1 MKFSSFLVLYLII
14 TNFAFSFSQD
24 KEYSVF
30 QHMFEYVKKLNKMKR
45 IAVAGGDNLESLKA
59 FRKLK
64 DLGIADFILIG
75 PVDRIDK
82 LAHENNIDISDFEI
96 IDKKKDAD
104 IATHAAELVKMRVA
118 DIFYKGGLNPI
129 TVLKAIFED
138 ELFRKN
144 KLVSGLSIMDIPKLG
159 RPIIL
164 TDAHVKAYP
173 TINQKI
179 ELINNA
185 VEFAKSIGIK
195 RPKVAIVAGIGNISR
210 QMRETEDA
218 SRLTKLNDMGQ
229 IKGCDVEGPLAF
241 DVAVDPYSKLLNY
254 LPTRKIRGD
263 ADIILFH
270 NFHHAN
276 IAYNLLLHI
285 VKARSA
291 TLLGGTRYPVVFAS
305 RSGSEEYKFN
315 SIITSIF
322 FSEYTKIEE
331 ENRRKKSYKL

>member
-1 MKFSSFLVLYLII
+1 MKISTFFVLYLII
-14 TNFAFSFSQD
+14 TNFTFSFTQD

-30 QHMFEYVKKLNKMKR
+30 QHMYEYVKGLNKMKR
-45 IAVAGGDNLESLKA
+45 IAVAGADNLDSLKA

-64 DLGIADFILIG
+64 DLGIADFILVG
-75 PVDRIDK
+75 PAERIDK

-96 IDKKKDAD
+96 VDKKKDAE
-104 IATHAAELVKMRVA
+104 IATHAADLVKMRIA
-118 DIFYKGGLNPI
+118 DIYYKGGLNPI

-210 QMRETEDA
+210 EMRETEDA

-305 RSGSEEYKFN
+305 RSGSADYKFD

-322 FSEYTKIEE
+322 FSEYTKNNPEIA
-331 ENRRKKSYKL
+331 NKRKYYL

>member
-1 MKFSSFLVLYLII
+1 MKFSTFFVLYLII
-14 TNFAFSFSQD
+14 TNISFSICQD

-30 QHMFEYVKKLNKMKR
+30 QHMFEYVKGLNKMKR
-45 IAVAGGDNLESLKA
+45 IAVAGADNLGSLIA
-59 FRKLK
+59 FRKIK

-75 PVDRIDK
+75 PEDKIDAIAK
-82 LAHENNIDISDFEI
+82 ENNIDISDFEI
-96 IDKKKDAD
+96 IDKKKDSE
-104 IATHAAELVKMRVA
+104 IATYAADLVKMHVA
-118 DIFYKGGLNPI
+118 DIYYKGGLNPM

-185 VEFAKSIGIK
+185 VEFAQSIGIK

-210 QMRETEDA
+210 EMRETEDA

-254 LPTRKIRGD
+254 LPTKKIRGD

-285 VKARSA
+285 IKARSA

-305 RSGSEEYKFN
+305 RSGSADYKFD

-322 FSEYTKIEE
+322 FSEYTK
-331 ENRRKKSYKL
+331 NKGKK

>member
-1 MKFSSFLVLYLII
+1 MKTSSFLFIYLIL
-14 TNFAFSFSQD
+14 TNIYFSSCKGQ
-24 KEYSVF
+24 EYSVF
-30 QHMFEYVKKLNKMKR
+30 EHMYEYVKGLNKMKR
-45 IAVAGGDNLESLKA
+45 IAVAGADNLSSLIT
-59 FRKLK
+59 FRKIK

-75 PVDRIDK
+75 PLEKIDK
-82 LAHENNIDISDFEI
+82 IAKENNIDISDFEI
-96 IDKKKDAD
+96 INKKGDAE
-104 IATHAAELVKMRVA
+104 IATHAADLVKQRVA
-118 DIFYKGGLNPI
+118 DIYYKGGLNPI

-210 QMRETEDA
+210 SMRETEDA

-241 DVAVDPYSKLLNY
+241 DVAKLLNY

-285 VKARSA
+285 IKARSA

-305 RSGSEEYKFN
+305 RSGSPEYKFN
-315 SIITSIF
+315 SIISAIF
-322 FSEYTKIEE
+322 FSEYTKNEAKKKY
-331 ENRRKKSYKL
+331 RK

>member
-1 MKFSSFLVLYLII
+1 MKISTFFVLYLII
-14 TNFAFSFSQD
+14 TNFTFSFTQD
-24 KEYSVF
+24 TEYSVF
-30 QHMFEYVKKLNKMKR
+30 QHMYEYVKGLNKMKR
-45 IAVAGGDNLESLKA
+45 IAVAGADNLDSLKA

-64 DLGIADFILIG
+64 DLGIADFILVG
-75 PVDRIDK
+75 PVERIDK

-96 IDKKKDAD
+96 VDKKKDAE
-104 IATHAAELVKMRVA
+104 IATHAADLVKMRVA
-118 DIFYKGGLNPI
+118 DIYYKGGLNPI

-210 QMRETEDA
+210 EMRETEDA

-305 RSGSEEYKFN
+305 RSGSADYKFD

-322 FSEYTKIEE
+322 FSEYTKNNPEIT
-331 ENRRKKSYKL
+331 NKRKYYL

>member
-1 MKFSSFLVLYLII
+1 MKISTFFVLYLII
-14 TNFAFSFSQD
+14 TNFTFSFSQD

-30 QHMFEYVKKLNKMKR
+30 NHMYEYVKGLNKMKR
-45 IAVAGGDNLESLKA
+45 IAVAGADNLGSLQA

-75 PVDRIDK
+75 PVDKIDK
-82 LAHENNIDISDFEI
+82 LAKDNNIDISDFEI
-96 IDKKKDAD
+96 VDKKKDAE
-104 IATHAAELVKMRVA
+104 IATYAADLVKMRVA

-210 QMRETEDA
+210 EMRETEDA

-305 RSGSEEYKFN
+305 RSGTEDYKFD

-322 FSEYTKIEE
+322 FSEYTKNNPEIT
-331 ENRRKKSYKL
+331 NKRKY

>member
-1 MKFSSFLVLYLII
+1 MKISTFFVLYLII
-14 TNFAFSFSQD
+14 TNFAFSLSHD
-24 KEYSVF
+24 KDYSVF
-30 QHMFEYVKKLNKMKR
+30 QHMYEYVKGLNKMKR
-45 IAVAGGDNLESLKA
+45 IAVAGADNLDSLKA

-64 DLGIADFILIG
+64 DLGIADFILVG
-75 PVDRIDK
+75 PVDKIDK
-82 LAHENNIDISDFEI
+82 IAHENNIDISDFEI
-96 IDKKKDAD
+96 IDKKRDTE
-104 IATHAAELVKMRVA
+104 IATHAADLVKMRVA
-118 DIFYKGGLNPI
+118 DIYYKGGLNPI
-129 TVLKAIFED
+129 TVLKAIFQD

-164 TDAHVKAYP
+164 TDAHVKPYP

-210 QMRETEDA
+210 EMRETEDA

-305 RSGSEEYKFN
+305 RSGSTQYKFD

-322 FSEYTKIEE
+322 FSEYTKNNPEIS
-331 ENRRKKSYKL
+331 NRRKY

>member
-1 MKFSSFLVLYLII
+1 MKISTFFVLYLII
-14 TNFAFSFSQD
+14 TNFAFSLSHD
-24 KEYSVF
+24 KDYSVF
-30 QHMFEYVKKLNKMKR
+30 QHMYEYVKGLNKMKR
-45 IAVAGGDNLESLKA
+45 IAVAGADNLDSLKA

-75 PVDRIDK
+75 PVDKIDK
-82 LAHENNIDISDFEI
+82 IAHENNIDISDFEI
-96 IDKKKDAD
+96 IDKKRDTE
-104 IATHAAELVKMRVA
+104 IATHAADLVKMRVA
-118 DIFYKGGLNPI
+118 DIYYKGGLNPI
-129 TVLKAIFED
+129 TVLKAIFQD

-164 TDAHVKAYP
+164 TDAHVKPYP

-305 RSGSEEYKFN
+305 RSGSTQYKFD

-322 FSEYTKIEE
+322 FSEYTKNNPEIS
-331 ENRRKKSYKL
+331 NRRKY

>member
-1 MKFSSFLVLYLII
+1 MTFSSFLVLYLII

-30 QHMFEYVKKLNKMKR
+30 QHMFEYVKGLNKMKR
-45 IAVAGGDNLESLKA
+45 IAVAGADNLESLKA

-96 IDKKKDAD
+96 IDKRRDSE
-104 IATHAAELVKMRVA
+104 IATHAADLVKMRVA
-118 DIFYKGGLNPI
+118 DIYYKGGLNPI

>member
-1 MKFSSFLVLYLII
+1 MKISTFFVLYLII
-14 TNFAFSFSQD
+14 TNFTFSFTQD

-30 QHMFEYVKKLNKMKR
+30 QHMYEYVKGLNKMKR
-45 IAVAGGDNLESLKA
+45 IAVAGADNLDSLKA

-64 DLGIADFILIG
+64 DLGIADFILVG
-75 PVDRIDK
+75 PVERIDK

-96 IDKKKDAD
+96 VDKKRDAE
-104 IATHAAELVKMRVA
+104 IATHAADLVKMRVA
-118 DIFYKGGLNPI
+118 DIYYKGGLNPI

-195 RPKVAIVAGIGNISR
+195 RPKVAIVAGIRNISR
-210 QMRETEDA
+210 EMRETEDA

-305 RSGSEEYKFN
+305 RSGSADYKFD

-322 FSEYTKIEE
+322 FSEYTKNNPEIT
-331 ENRRKKSYKL
+331 NKRKYYL

>member
-1 MKFSSFLVLYLII
+1 MKISPFLILYLII
-14 TNFAFSFSQD
+14 TNFSFSLSQYQ
-24 KEYSVF
+24 EYSVF
-30 QHMFEYVKKLNKMKR
+30 DQMYKYVKGLNKMKR
-45 IAVAGGDNLESLKA
+45 IAVAGADNLFSLQA
-59 FRKLK
+59 FRKIK

-75 PVDRIDK
+75 PVDRIDA
-82 LAHENNIDISDFEI
+82 LAHENNIDISDFELV
-96 IDKKKDAD
+96 DKRQDAE
-104 IATHAAELVKMRVA
+104 IATYAAELVKMHVA
-118 DIFYKGGLNPI
+118 DIYYKGGLNPI
-129 TVLKAIFED
+129 TVLNAIFED

-305 RSGSEEYKFN
+305 RSGSADYKFD

-322 FSEYTKIEE
+322 FSEYTK
-331 ENRRKKSYKL
+331 NQGKKRK

>member
-1 MKFSSFLVLYLII
+1 MKFSTFFVLYLII
-14 TNFAFSFSQD
+14 TNISFSICQD

-30 QHMFEYVKKLNKMKR
+30 QHMFEYVKGLNKMKR
-45 IAVAGGDNLESLKA
+45 IAVAGADNLGSLIA
-59 FRKLK
+59 FRKIK

-75 PVDRIDK
+75 PEEKIDAIAK
-82 LAHENNIDISDFEI
+82 ENNIDISDFEI
-96 IDKKKDAD
+96 IDKKKDSE
-104 IATHAAELVKMRVA
+104 IATYAADLVKMHVA
-118 DIFYKGGLNPI
+118 DIYYKGGLNPM

-185 VEFAKSIGIK
+185 VEFAQSIGIK

-210 QMRETEDA
+210 EMRETEDA

-254 LPTRKIRGD
+254 LPTKKIRGD

-270 NFHHAN
+270 SFHHAN

-285 VKARSA
+285 IKARSA

-305 RSGSEEYKFN
+305 RSGSADYKFD

-322 FSEYTKIEE
+322 FSEYTK
-331 ENRRKKSYKL
+331 NKGKK

>member
-1 MKFSSFLVLYLII
+1 MKISTFFILYLII
-14 TNFAFSFSQD
+14 TNFTFSLSHD

-30 QHMFEYVKKLNKMKR
+30 QHMFEYVKGLNKMKR
-45 IAVAGGDNLESLKA
+45 IAVAGADNLGSLKA

-75 PVDRIDK
+75 PVDKIDK
-82 LAHENNIDISDFEI
+82 IAHENNIDISDFEI
-96 IDKKKDAD
+96 IDKKKDSE
-104 IATHAAELVKMRVA
+104 IATYAADLVKMRVA
-118 DIFYKGGLNPI
+118 DIYYKGGLNPI

-164 TDAHVKAYP
+164 TDAHVKPYP

-210 QMRETEDA
+210 EMRETEDA

-305 RSGSEEYKFN
+305 RSGSTEYKFD

-322 FSEYTKIEE
+322 FSEYTKNNPEISY
-331 ENRRKKSYKL
+331 RRKY

>member
-30 QHMFEYVKKLNKMKR
+30 QHMFEYVKRLNKMKR
-45 IAVAGGDNLESLKA
+45 IAVAGADNLESLKA

-173 TINQKI
+173 KKKQKI

>member
-1 MKFSSFLVLYLII
+1 MKISTFFVLYLII
-14 TNFAFSFSQD
+14 TNFTFSFSQD

-30 QHMFEYVKKLNKMKR
+30 NHMYEYVKGLNKMKR
-45 IAVAGGDNLESLKA
+45 IAVAGADNLDSLKA

-75 PVDRIDK
+75 PVDKIDK
-82 LAHENNIDISDFEI
+82 LAQENNIDISDFEI
-96 IDKKKDAD
+96 VDKRRDSE
-104 IATHAAELVKMRVA
+104 IATHAADLVKLRVA
-118 DIFYKGGLNPI
+118 DIYYKGGLNPI

-210 QMRETEDA
+210 EMRETEDA

-305 RSGSEEYKFN
+305 RSGTADYKFD

-322 FSEYTKIEE
+322 FSEYTKNNPEIL
-331 ENRRKKSYKL
+331 NKRKY

>member
-1 MKFSSFLVLYLII
+1 MKTSPLFILYLII
-14 TNFAFSFSQD
+14 TNFSFSFCQD

-30 QHMFEYVKKLNKMKR
+30 QHMFEYVKGLNKMKR
-45 IAVAGGDNLESLKA
+45 IAVAGADNLDSLKA
-59 FRKLK
+59 FRKIK

-75 PVDRIDK
+75 PVERIDSIAK
-82 LAHENNIDISDFEI
+82 ENKIDISDFEI
-96 IDKKKDAD
+96 IDKKRDAE
-104 IATHAAELVKMRVA
+104 IAAHAADLVKMHVA
-118 DIFYKGGLNPI
+118 DIYYKGSLNPL

-185 VEFAKSIGIK
+185 VEFAQSIGIK

-210 QMRETEDA
+210 EMRETEDA

-276 IAYNLLLHI
+276 IAYNLLLHTI
-285 VKARSA
+285 KARSA

-305 RSGSEEYKFN
+305 RSGSADYKFD

-322 FSEYTKIEE
+322 FSEYTK
-331 ENRRKKSYKL
+331 NKGKK

>member
-1 MKFSSFLVLYLII
+1 MKISSFLILYLII
-14 TNFAFSFSQD
+14 TNFSFSLCHD

-30 QHMFEYVKKLNKMKR
+30 EHMYEYVKGLNKMKR
-45 IAVAGGDNLESLKA
+45 IAVAGADNLSSLQT

-64 DLGIADFILIG
+64 DQGIADFILIG
-75 PVDRIDK
+75 QVEKIESIAK
-82 LAHENNIDISDFEI
+82 ENNIDISDFEI
-96 IDKKKDAD
+96 IDKRKDAD
-104 IATHAAELVKMRVA
+104 IAIHAAQLVKMHVA
-118 DIFYKGGLNPI
+118 DIYYKGGLNPI

-210 QMRETEDA
+210 EMRETEDA

-305 RSGSEEYKFN
+305 RSGTEEYKFN
-315 SIITSIF
+315 SIISAIF
-322 FSEYTKIEE
+322 FSEYTKNQGKIV
-331 ENRRKKSYKL
+331 KK

>member
-1 MKFSSFLVLYLII
+1 MVITKTNLLVK
-14 TNFAFSFSQD
+14 SQ
-24 KEYSVF
+24 
-30 QHMFEYVKKLNKMKR
+30 NK
-45 IAVAGGDNLESLKA
+45 
-59 FRKLK
+59 
-64 DLGIADFILIG
+64 
-75 PVDRIDK
+75 
-82 LAHENNIDISDFEI
+82 IDISDFEI
-96 IDKKKDAD
+96 VDKKKDAE
-104 IATHAAELVKMRVA
+104 IATHAADLVKMRVA
-118 DIFYKGGLNPI
+118 DIYYKGGLNPI

-210 QMRETEDA
+210 EMRETEDA

-305 RSGSEEYKFN
+305 RSGSADYKFD

-322 FSEYTKIEE
+322 FSEYTKNNPEIT
-331 ENRRKKSYKL
+331 NKRKY